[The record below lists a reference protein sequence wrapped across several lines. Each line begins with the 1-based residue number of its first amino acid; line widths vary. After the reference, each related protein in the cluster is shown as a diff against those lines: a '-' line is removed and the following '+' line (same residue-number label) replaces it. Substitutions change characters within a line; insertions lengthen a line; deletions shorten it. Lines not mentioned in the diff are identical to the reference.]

1 MNWRFFVSI
10 LVILL
15 IILGLHFAYKGEVL
29 DDEKLKENKENVA
42 SFINEESY
50 IIDQFDEDK
59 ISANYFI
66 GQTQNINKKLLSFYG
81 LIDEN
86 DIPEDKIPEVKHLE
100 SIIFNFSISLK
111 TAESSTNDKSELTN
125 QKIFINNLKNQI

>member
-50 IIDQFDEDK
+50 IIDQFDENK

-100 SIIFNFSISLK
+100 NIIFNFSISLK
-111 TAESSTNDKSELTN
+111 TAESSTNDKSKLTN